1 MVVGMLNYKSTHLLI
16 IIVSLLFLSGCV
28 KPANDIY
35 YWGEY
40 EQLIHDMYV
49 EPGKA
54 DAVMQIEKLTA
65 DIQKAEGAGKPVP
78 PGMYAHLGLMYAAQ
92 GKSAQGKAALLE
104 EQKLYPES
112 STFVQGLIDRASKE
126 KL

>member
-1 MVVGMLNYKSTHLLI
+1 MFSIKPTYLFAI
-16 IIVSLLFLSGCV
+16 IFSLWLLSGCA
-28 KPANDIY
+28 KSANEMY

-65 DIQKAEGAGKPVP
+65 DIQKAESEGKQVP
-78 PGMYAHLGLMYAAQ
+78 PGLYAHLGLMYISQ
-92 GKSAQGKAALLE
+92 GKTVQGEAALLE
-104 EQKLYPES
+104 EKKLYPES
-112 STFVQGLIDRASKE
+112 RVFIQGLIERASKE